1 MDELLRYGRR
11 ALLLALALAALAC
24 EAFRPAE
31 PIPPSRRDYV
41 GVWRSASGFVLRIG
55 ADGVASLQQIPE
67 ADSPDAL
74 RLNVRVAPPV
84 VHDLRVEF
92 QADTSLLL
100 ITPLLY
106 ARRYHID
113 RAPWRDGDTVAM
125 VLNGVRL
132 VRRDGGR

>member
-1 MDELLRYGRR
+1 MDDLLRYGRR
-11 ALLLALALAALAC
+11 TALLAFALLALSC
-24 EAFRPAE
+24 EAFRPSD
-31 PIPPSRRDYV
+31 PIPPAQRDYV

-55 ADGVASLQQIPE
+55 ANGVAALQQIPD
-67 ADSPDAL
+67 ADAPEAL

-92 QADTSLLL
+92 QGDSALLL

-106 ARRYHID
+106 ARSYHVD
-113 RAPWRDGDTVAM
+113 RPPWREGDTVAM

-132 VRRDGGR
+132 VRR